1 MSAAPTFE
9 AADFAGTAGR
19 SARRRRHH
27 RGVRPVDADP
37 PAPPPPP
44 PDVQPPPLREPIP
57 YRVEPGQADQAAK
70 RLAANAARRR
80 LFLQD

>member
-1 MSAAPTFE
+1 
-9 AADFAGTAGR
+9 
-19 SARRRRHH
+19 
-27 RGVRPVDADP
+27 
-37 PAPPPPP
+37 
-44 PDVQPPPLREPIP
+44 VQPPPLREPIP